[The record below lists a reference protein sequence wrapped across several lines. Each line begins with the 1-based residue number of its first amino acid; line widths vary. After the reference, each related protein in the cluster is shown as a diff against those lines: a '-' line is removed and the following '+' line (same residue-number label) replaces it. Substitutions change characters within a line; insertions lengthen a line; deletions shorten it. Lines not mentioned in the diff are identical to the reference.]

1 MNSGEQTYLDLG
13 CAFAQDVRRLVA
25 DGVDS
30 SRCYGADLRLDFIE
44 IGYELFQDKQT
55 LQSKFIA
62 GDIFDPDSSLKEL
75 EGKIDIIDA
84 SSFFHLFDLPDQKVV
99 ARAVIKL
106 MKPKK
111 DSLVVGRQVGNLE
124 ADEYP
129 KRNGKGTRF
138 RHNIESWREMW
149 AEVGR
154 EVDVTFDVQ
163 GSLTPV
169 KSVREATD
177 RPEDTTALMMEF
189 SVRRL

>member
-30 SRCYGADLRLDFIE
+30 NRCYGADLRLDFIE

-55 LQSKFIA
+55 LKSKFIA

-106 MKPKK
+106 MKPKQ

-169 KSVREATD
+169 KNVREATD